1 VNAPNSH
8 EVTELLLAWGNG
20 DRTALDRLVPLVY
33 TELHRIAERE
43 LNRENRLHT
52 LQPTALVNEAFIKLI
67 DRNRVQWRNR
77 QQFFGVAAE
86 LMQHILIDYAR
97 KHFAAKRGG
106 HAQQIPL
113 DDMLDSP
120 DHPTVEMSDAK
131 LAELLAL
138 DDSLKKLSRMD
149 PEKSR
154 VVALRYIFGFSLEET
169 CEALGLSLSTV
180 TRHWRMAR
188 AFLKRELLESHDEVA
203 SAHGS
208 IPAPNSDSAK
218 PALTKEDNAAYGDKT
233 LETD

>member
-1 VNAPNSH
+1 
-8 EVTELLLAWGNG
+8 LLAWGNG
-20 DRTALDRLVPLVY
+20 DRTALDRLAPLVY
-33 TELHRIAERE
+33 TELRRIAERE
-43 LNRENRLHT
+43 LNRENRPHT

-67 DRNRVQWRNR
+67 DRNKVQLSNR

-86 LMQHILIDYAR
+86 LMQRILIDYAR

-113 DDMLDSP
+113 DNLLDSP
-120 DHPTVEMSDAK
+120 DHPVIEMSDAK

-138 DDSLKKLSRMD
+138 DESLQKLSRMD

-154 VVALRYIFGFSLEET
+154 VVALRYVLGFSLEET

-188 AFLKRELLESHDEVA
+188 AFLKHELIDSQNEAA

-208 IPAPNSDSAK
+208 TPASSPTSAK
-218 PALTKEDNAAYGDKT
+218 EDSTADGDTT